1 VTGYD
6 LSDIDR
12 FTSRARLALS
22 ALVFGSLYLELL
34 VDRPFTMNRLVLALS
49 GLHFVYAVTVERTL
63 GNRDSAINSSALH
76 TVLDVLFAAAVSVF
90 TEGAT
95 SVAYVFF
102 SFAIVAVS
110 CREGLRA
117 TLHVT
122 GASVLL
128 YWSSIHFFHD
138 NAEHLYVMSPTYL
151 GTIGCI
157 AAFFGRAREQFEARV
172 RALETGAERR
182 HIARSLHDG
191 HVQALAGANL
201 RLEACRELLSRGQI
215 DDAREEL
222 AGLQA
227 SVTREY
233 DHVRTYI
240 HSLAAVG
247 AAGAVEESTRPQ
259 EPLFHVRA
267 EFTAGGLLAEQVL
280 QIMLEGLRNT
290 VRHGA
295 AREASLEAWRDPA
308 TIHVRLR
315 DDGVGFPPLS
325 RPPWSIASR
334 VDDLGGSLKIERG
347 RDDGARV
354 DVELPGGR
362 S

>member
-1 VTGYD
+1 MTGHD

-12 FTSRARLALS
+12 FTARARIALS
-22 ALVFGSLYLELL
+22 ALALGSLYLDTLI
-34 VDRPFTMNRLVLALS
+34 DRPFTMNQVVLALA
-49 GLHFVYAVTVERTL
+49 GLHFVYAVTIERAL
-63 GNRDSAINSSALH
+63 GNRDAAINSSALH
-76 TVLDVLFAAAVSVF
+76 AILDVLFAAAIAMF
-90 TEGAT
+90 TDGAT
-95 SVAYVFF
+95 SPAYAFF
-102 SFAIVAVS
+102 CFAIVAVS

-122 GASVLL
+122 VASVLL
-128 YWSSIHFFHD
+128 YWSSIYFFHT

-201 RLEACRELLSRGQI
+201 RLEACRELLRRGQI
-215 DDAREEL
+215 DDARAAL

-227 SVTREY
+227 AIAREY
-233 DHVRTYI
+233 DGVRSYI

-247 AAGAVEESTRPQ
+247 VGGAVEESTRPQ

-267 EFTAGGLLAEQVL
+267 EFTAGGSLAEQVL

-295 AREASLEAWRDPA
+295 ARSASLEAWSDLA
-308 TIHVRLR
+308 TVHVRLR
-315 DDGVGFPPLS
+315 DDGVGFPPRS
-325 RPPWSIASR
+325 QPPWSIASR
-334 VDDLGGSLKIERG
+334 VSDLGGSLHIEPG
-347 RDDGARV
+347 GAEGARV
-354 DVELPGGR
+354 DVELPGDR